1 MVQKKKILLDT
12 LRGEKSKKVP
22 FWLMRQ
28 AGRYLPEYRA
38 LRAEKGSFLNLVY
51 DPISAS
57 EVTIQPI
64 RRFGMDGA
72 ILFSDILV
80 TPQAMGQ
87 ELRFETGEGPK
98 LNPVR
103 TFEDI
108 KNLSISDLDKTLSPI
123 YETLSLTRQKLDE
136 EGFGS
141 TTLIGF
147 AGSPWTV
154 ACYMVNGQG
163 SKDYAFV
170 REYAS
175 VNPENFSA
183 ILDLLVQSTIHYLSK
198 QIEAGAEAIQLFDSW
213 SGLLNDEEF
222 EQYVIEPTAK
232 IVAAIKLKYDV
243 PVIGFPR
250 KAGKKALS
258 YITKTKVDAL
268 GLDEEAD
275 LSWIK
280 VNVPENIV
288 LQGNLSNEVL
298 LKGRNNLEISTKNIL
313 DQLSE
318 RAFIF
323 NLGHGV
329 IKETPISHVETLTDI
344 IRKY

>member
-1 MVQKKKILLDT
+1 MKKILLDT
-12 LRGEKSKKVP
+12 LRGQKSEKIP

-51 DPISAS
+51 DPESAS

-80 TPQAMGQ
+80 IPQAMGQ
-87 ELRFETGEGPK
+87 DLRFETGEGPK

-103 TFEDI
+103 SAQDI
-108 KNLSISDLDKTLSPI
+108 KNLSVSKLDETLSPI
-123 YETLSLTRQKLDE
+123 YETLSFTRQKLDD
-136 EGFGS
+136 EGFGGV
-141 TTLIGF
+141 TLIGF

-170 REYAS
+170 RDYAS
-175 VNPENFSA
+175 TNPEGFSV
-183 ILDLLVQSTIHYLSK
+183 ILDLIVQSTIHYLSR
-198 QIEAGAEAIQLFDSW
+198 QIDAGAEVLQLFDSW
-213 SGLLNDEEF
+213 SGLLNDDEF

-232 IVAAIKLKYDV
+232 IVAAIQSKYDV
-243 PVIGFPR
+243 PIIGFPR
-250 KAGKKALS
+250 KAGKKVLG
-258 YITKTKVDAL
+258 YVKKTNVSAL

-275 LSWIK
+275 LSWI
-280 VNVPENIV
+280 VSNIPENIV
-288 LQGNLSNEVL
+288 LQGNLSNEIL
-298 LKGRNNLEISTKNIL
+298 LKGGENLENITKNIL
-313 DQLSE
+313 DQLAK

-329 IKETPISHVETLTDI
+329 IKETPITHVERLTEI